1 MISGA
6 TLLILRVQAHY
17 SYLEYRP
24 PSHLSVQVQAFGL
37 HSKLQC
43 SKVQAFGLYS
53 KCKYIQYTTLV
64 EQRNVLCTR
73 LKPSNHVSY
82 YIYICG

>member
-53 KCKYIQYTTLV
+53 KCEYRPSACTFASV
-64 EQRNVLCTR
+64 EYLYLYCV
-73 LKPSNHVSY
+73 
-82 YIYICG
+82 